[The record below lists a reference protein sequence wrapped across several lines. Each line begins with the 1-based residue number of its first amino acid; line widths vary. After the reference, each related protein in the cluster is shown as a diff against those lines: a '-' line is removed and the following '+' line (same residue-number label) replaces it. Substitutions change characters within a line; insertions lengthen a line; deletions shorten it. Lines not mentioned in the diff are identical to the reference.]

1 MKKILIIAAAAI
13 ALIFSIWGF
22 FRMRSETVSQKTD
35 ILVSIPENPCA
46 VLRINKAVEL
56 SQNLLYNNNYWR
68 SISSIEGLSGIHGI
82 LSEMDSLK
90 DVSTEIR
97 SIMENRNFLIG
108 VYMDDSLKTSSIAG
122 SQISATEYGGISG
135 YLKSKGL
142 DKNCRYEKDVFLYSD
157 NQDLLERA
165 VKQVRK
171 NDSPIEKDSVFMKI
185 YRTAGYNV
193 AANLFVNMGKA
204 GKVVS
209 AWGKQGQRMEMVPS
223 TATSWSGF
231 DVEFSEDKMVVSG
244 FGDNSITNDIGHV
257 FEGQNAGHNELVKV
271 LPYNTVF
278 FYHYSLSDFEK
289 FRDRLSE
296 FRAARG
302 ADSIFSRTQA
312 AFESPTGET
321 PLLFFQEHFGG
332 EIALGMNYMGEYV
345 IVKLNNPMA
354 ASERLKRYHDEMED
368 KIKVTSKDGVDIY
381 ELPSQ
386 GFAGGIFGSTFT
398 LEKEYAAI
406 SGNSLIIAE
415 SPKLTV
421 YVASRNP
428 NTQTLQCSPTY
439 KQANLTLLSS
449 SNLSVYADIPYMVR
463 NASQFINEKKI
474 PLIDRHKDILGNF
487 ESLGIQEEAG
497 NDELNY
503 RQVFLQYNP
512 KIKVE
517 NPVRRPI
524 AAAADSSET
533 RTDDKRRE
541 MGNEAE
547 LLFSLQLDAPARTK
561 AMPVTN
567 HYTGETEFAVQD
579 KDNRLYLVNSKG
591 KILWKIQ
598 LTGAI
603 LGEITQV
610 DMLKNKKLQMAFVTA
625 DKFYIIDRNGNNL
638 KGFPKSLK
646 SKAAD
651 GLSVFDYD
659 NDLNYR
665 FFYPA
670 SDNSIVL
677 LRGDGSTPSDWT
689 TPKMKGAASQPVQYF
704 RINNRDYL
712 LAADA
717 SNCYFYDRK
726 GNKRLIPE
734 RNPAKSELNGFFV
747 DESYDNKRFVYSTPE
762 GGLCFVEQNNKVNS
776 VRLEGRDAKHKFATW
791 CMDKEIRYSFFDSKG
806 LTIYDKDF
814 NLLME
819 ESHIQASPI
828 PIFDQD
834 GGLIALYD
842 EKGERCLVY
851 DMINAAQTAKVPTDA
866 DFITI
871 CDIKPYKKTAV
882 AVCAGRN
889 LKVYGF

>member
-68 SISSIEGLSGIHGI
+68 SISSIEGLGGIHGI

-257 FEGQNAGHNELVKV
+257 FEGQDAGNNELVKV

-296 FRAARG
+296 FRTARG

-321 PLLFFQEHFGG
+321 PLLFFQEHF
-332 EIALGMNYMGEYV
+332 
-345 IVKLNNPMA
+345 
-354 ASERLKRYHDEMED
+354 D
-368 KIKVTSKDGVDIY
+368 
-381 ELPSQ
+381 
-386 GFAGGIFGSTFT
+386 
-398 LEKEYAAI
+398 
-406 SGNSLIIAE
+406 
-415 SPKLTV
+415 
-421 YVASRNP
+421 
-428 NTQTLQCSPTY
+428 
-439 KQANLTLLSS
+439 
-449 SNLSVYADIPYMVR
+449 
-463 NASQFINEKKI
+463 
-474 PLIDRHKDILGNF
+474 
-487 ESLGIQEEAG
+487 
-497 NDELNY
+497 
-503 RQVFLQYNP
+503 
-512 KIKVE
+512 
-517 NPVRRPI
+517 
-524 AAAADSSET
+524 
-533 RTDDKRRE
+533 
-541 MGNEAE
+541 
-547 LLFSLQLDAPARTK
+547 
-561 AMPVTN
+561 
-567 HYTGETEFAVQD
+567 
-579 KDNRLYLVNSKG
+579 
-591 KILWKIQ
+591 
-598 LTGAI
+598 
-603 LGEITQV
+603 
-610 DMLKNKKLQMAFVTA
+610 
-625 DKFYIIDRNGNNL
+625 
-638 KGFPKSLK
+638 
-646 SKAAD
+646 
-651 GLSVFDYD
+651 
-659 NDLNYR
+659 
-665 FFYPA
+665 
-670 SDNSIVL
+670 
-677 LRGDGSTPSDWT
+677 
-689 TPKMKGAASQPVQYF
+689 
-704 RINNRDYL
+704 
-712 LAADA
+712 
-717 SNCYFYDRK
+717 
-726 GNKRLIPE
+726 
-734 RNPAKSELNGFFV
+734 
-747 DESYDNKRFVYSTPE
+747 
-762 GGLCFVEQNNKVNS
+762 
-776 VRLEGRDAKHKFATW
+776 
-791 CMDKEIRYSFFDSKG
+791 
-806 LTIYDKDF
+806 
-814 NLLME
+814 
-819 ESHIQASPI
+819 
-828 PIFDQD
+828 
-834 GGLIALYD
+834 
-842 EKGERCLVY
+842 
-851 DMINAAQTAKVPTDA
+851 
-866 DFITI
+866 
-871 CDIKPYKKTAV
+871 
-882 AVCAGRN
+882 
-889 LKVYGF
+889 